1 MVLLNFEMNR
11 LLYLTFNSP
20 SFKINNVY
28 INFSKLNWIK
38 QIINLTLK
46 IKKKDKIQGVTLIDI
61 YQESTKP
68 TVYLSNRNF
77 NN

>member
-1 MVLLNFEMNR
+1 MVLLNLGVNR